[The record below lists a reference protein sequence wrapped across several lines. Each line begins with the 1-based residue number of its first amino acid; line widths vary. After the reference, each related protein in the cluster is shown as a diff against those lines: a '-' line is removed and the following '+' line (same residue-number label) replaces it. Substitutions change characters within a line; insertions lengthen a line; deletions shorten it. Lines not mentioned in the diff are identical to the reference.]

1 MKKMKNIKIIS
12 RVFVIFLGLANLG
25 VNAVSYKW
33 PVIES
38 ADVTITGSDSATY
51 VLHFGYP
58 TIPDNST
65 LDQIPTACESGSCV
79 FIVTHRHNDGAG
91 TITANPNDIPS
102 SYVSEWKRGTEWRN
116 ILKDTTNFG
125 VSSFTVK
132 HFGGVNGQECVDAAL
147 APSVY
152 RGSSGVSHLWSEW
165 QGARATPP
173 NFAVSCLGLP
183 PVNQWCALHDPLITF
198 DFGTL
203 QLADAKGAKRKENIQ
218 IDCSV
223 AGMKYVLKLRGLDFI
238 ALNNGMNAKF
248 TADGKPLGETLEG
261 TAVSNIVALEAELTG
276 TPPQDGGDFSGT
288 SILSVSYP

>member
-1 MKKMKNIKIIS
+1 MKNIKTIC
-12 RVFVIFLGLANLG
+12 RAFVLFLGLASLDIS
-25 VNAVSYKW
+25 ATSFKW

-38 ADVTITGSDSATY
+38 ADVTITGNDSATY
-51 VLHFGYP
+51 VLHLGYP

-65 LDQIPTACESGSCV
+65 LDQIPTPCINDSCV

-91 TITANPNDIPS
+91 KITANTSDIPS
-102 SYVSEWKRGTEWRN
+102 SLTSEWKRGSSWRK
-116 ILKDTTNFG
+116 ILKDTTNYG
-125 VSSFTVK
+125 MTAFTVN

-147 APSVY
+147 APRAY
-152 RGSSGVSHLWSEW
+152 QGTSGVSHLWTEW
-165 QGARATPP
+165 QTDRATPP

-183 PVNQWCALHDPLITF
+183 PINQWCALHDPLITF

-203 QLADAKGAKRKENIQ
+203 ELADAENKTLKKNIGV
-218 IDCSV
+218 DCSV

-238 ALNNGMNAKF
+238 ALDNGMNAKF

-261 TAVSNIVALEAELTG
+261 TVESNIVALEATLTG
-276 TPPQDGGDFSGT
+276 TPPQSGGVFSGT